1 MKLLGVRP
9 MELLRLT
16 ALTTILL
23 LAGFVCLAT
32 ALEEEPLGDT
42 AGGEVYTSAIG
53 GAQAKGRDAIL
64 AALVAEAPRLLSRYV
79 RIDTSNPPGNESE
92 GAHLLSELLE
102 SEHISTQIF
111 ESAPGRSNV
120 YARLKG
126 NGSKRP
132 LILLS
137 HIDVVPADESLW
149 SSPPFLG
156 RRRDGFLYGRGALD
170 AKAVGIT
177 DLLTMVAVKRLG
189 WKLDRDLIFVAT
201 ADEETGGKS
210 GAGWMVKNHPELF
223 RDAEFLLN
231 EGGWIVQEKDKPLV
245 YKLDVA
251 EKGPCWF
258 RVVADGKPGHGSRP
272 PVHTATTRLIEALH
286 KLDTWERPYE
296 VGPIVAGYYAAYAAF
311 DPERARQFRQ
321 LKRSLGDKEF
331 YEWFVSDPGASALIH
346 DTIAP
351 NVLIGSKKTNIIP
364 ARAVAEVDS
373 RLLPGHDCRAFLDQ
387 VRARIDS
394 DDVKVKPMVSFP
406 SSESPLDNVL
416 TRAIEAL
423 ASAESTPAVVLPS
436 LLSGFTDSHYFREL
450 GIASY
455 GFVPIVVTP
464 EEKETI
470 HAPDERV
477 RVEELS
483 KGVRR
488 MVGLVEELAH

>member
-1 MKLLGVRP
+1 MTRSGKLK
-9 MELLRLT
+9 LT
-16 ALTTILL
+16 ALTLVLALL
-23 LAGFVCLAT
+23 PMGLASRSA
-32 ALEEEPLGDT
+32 ALEEEAL
-42 AGGEVYTSAIG
+42 GEVPATSGYYSAIG
-53 GAQAKGRDAIL
+53 GAEAKGRSAIL
-64 AALVAEAPRLLSRYV
+64 AALAAEAPRLLSRYI
-79 RIDTSNPPGNESE
+79 RINTSNPPGNESD
-92 GAHLLSELLE
+92 GARLLSALLE
-102 SEHISTQIF
+102 SEAIPTQTF

-126 NGSKRP
+126 NGTKRP

-156 RRRDGFLYGRGALD
+156 ERRDGAVYGRGALD
-170 AKAVGIT
+170 AKAVGII

-189 WKLDRDLIFVAT
+189 WTLDRDLIFLAT
-201 ADEETGGKS
+201 ADEEAGGKE
-210 GAGWMVKNHPELF
+210 GAAWMVSKHPELF
-223 RDAEFLLN
+223 DDAEFLLN

-258 RVVADGKPGHGSRP
+258 RVVAEGKPGHGSRP
-272 PVHTATTRLIEALH
+272 QAQTATTRLIEALH
-286 KLDTWERPYE
+286 KLDTWDRPYE

-321 LKRSLGDKEF
+321 LARSLEDKEF
-331 YEWFVSDPGASALIH
+331 YNWFIDDAGAAALIR

-351 NVLIGSKKTNIIP
+351 NVLVGSKKTNIIP

-373 RLLPGHDCRAFLDQ
+373 RLLPGHDCPAFLDQ
-387 VRARIDS
+387 VRTRIENDK
-394 DDVKVKPMVSFP
+394 VKVEPMVSFP

-423 ASAESTPAVVLPS
+423 AARETTPSVVLPS
-436 LLSGFTDSHYFREL
+436 LLTGFTDSHYFREL
-450 GIASY
+450 GIAAY

-464 EEKETI
+464 EERETI
-470 HAPDERV
+470 HAPDERI
-477 RVEELS
+477 RAEALG

-488 MVGLVEELAH
+488 MVDLLEELAH